1 MTQSPVTE
9 DPFSDIAIARR
20 ATLKPVVELA
30 QSRLGIA
37 AEHVLPFGHHRA
49 KLALPFV
56 RSLEG
61 RPTASCARTASTSS
75 WPAR

>member
-1 MTQSPVTE
+1 MSPSPAAE
-9 DPFSDIAIARR
+9 DPRSDIAIARR
-20 ATLKPVVELA
+20 ARLRPVVELA
-30 QSRLGIA
+30 QERMGIA
-37 AEHVLPFGHHRA
+37 PEHVLPFGHHRA